1 MSRKTHRVLLVDDE
15 PALLGVLRRVVER
28 ACPDAVVVYASD
40 AKTAIWQLQTT
51 AIRLVVTDLRMHGDD
66 NAGMSVV
73 RAAKA
78 AGVPVAIITGT
89 ERADEIAELV
99 EPAVPVML
107 KRTMS
112 SEKLAALIADTFA
125 AA

>member
-1 MSRKTHRVLLVDDE
+1 MTHRVLLVDDE
-15 PALLGVLRRVVER
+15 PALLGALRRVVER

-40 AKTAIWQLQTT
+40 AKTAVWQLETT
-51 AIRLVVTDLRMHGDD
+51 AIRLVVTDLTMNGDVG
-66 NAGMSVV
+66 AGMEVV

-89 ERADEIAELV
+89 EDAALLAEIVGA
-99 EPAVPVML
+99 AVPVML

-112 SEKLAALIADTFA
+112 SEKLAALVSQTFA
-125 AA
+125 T